1 MWSRVS
7 AAVVGAVLVVGL
19 FGAPAEAAAT
29 PSKVGL
35 ITFTGASLS
44 GTNASLTLRW
54 PAARNARSYELFIS
68 PSYSGVMKAK
78 VYKRT
83 SKTSITLAGLK
94 RGATYY
100 VTVRGV
106 NGAKKGARAS
116 RVGRTTI
123 VSQGT
128 GVHEPRSVTTWNLCS
143 EKSGCVEGGGA
154 WSRREAAFRAFVQA
168 RRPSVLALQE
178 SKVLASGR
186 PTAVPDYTRAVYYS
200 SKSLFLDSS
209 VYGVVTKGDVPRD
222 RLDGTLREC
231 READD
236 GRYGCFSLGNGKYA
250 VWAEVED
257 LATGQHVIY
266 VSVHLTSGKSDT
278 AARTRRTEVSGL
290 VDAVANANPEGL
302 PVVLAGDWNS
312 HRNRSNDWQAS
323 VLRGAGYR
331 DAYDLARSVGRQH
344 HNSYN
349 DWQTTPPTSVTWG
362 DHVDKVW
369 VVPGRAVVRRWENA
383 APMAGARYAAPLVS
397 DHNPVLVQVS
407 LD

>member
-19 FGAPAEAAAT
+19 FGAPAEAAAK

-44 GTNASLTLRW
+44 GTKASLSLRW

-68 PSYSGVMKAK
+68 PSYSGVLKAK

-94 RGATYY
+94 RGATYF

-106 NGAKKGARAS
+106 NGSRKGARAS

-123 VSQGT
+123 AAQGS
-128 GVHEPRSVTTWNLCS
+128 GAHAPRSVTTWNLCT
-143 EKSGCVEGGGA
+143 EKSGCVSGGGS
-154 WSRREAAFRAFVQA
+154 WSRRQAAFQAFVQA
-168 RRPSVLALQE
+168 RKPSVLALQE

-186 PTAVPDYTRAVYYS
+186 PTAVPGYTRAAYYS
-200 SKSLFLDSS
+200 SKSLFLNPAI
-209 VYGVVTKGDVPRD
+209 YGVVTKGDATRD
-222 RLDGTLREC
+222 QIDGTLREC

-236 GRYGCFSLGNGKYA
+236 GRYGCFSLGGGKYA

-257 LATGQHVIY
+257 LVTGQHVVY
-266 VSVHLTSGKSDT
+266 VSVHLTSGKGDRE
-278 AARTRRTEVSGL
+278 AAVRRTETTRL
-290 VDAVANANPEGL
+290 VDAVRQINPEGR

-323 VLRGAGYR
+323 VLRAAGYR
-331 DAYDLARSVGRQH
+331 DAFDLARSVGRQH

-349 DWQTTPPTSVTWG
+349 DWKTTPTTSVTWG

-369 VVPGRAVVRRWENA
+369 VVPGRSVVTRWENA
-383 APMAGARYAAPLVS
+383 AAMSGSRYAAPLVS
-397 DHNPVLVQVS
+397 DHNPVLVRLS

>member
-19 FGAPAEAAAT
+19 FGAPAEAAAK

-44 GTNASLTLRW
+44 GTKASLSLRW
-54 PAARNARSYELFIS
+54 PAARNARSYELFLS
-68 PSYSGVMKAK
+68 TSYSGVMKAK
-78 VYKRT
+78 VHKRT
-83 SKTSITLAGLK
+83 SKTSITLTGLK
-94 RGATYY
+94 RGATYF

-106 NGAKKGARAS
+106 NGSKKGTRAS

-123 VSQGT
+123 VSQGS
-128 GVHEPRSVTTWNLCS
+128 GARASRSVTTWNLCT
-143 EKSGCVEGGGA
+143 EKSGCTSGGGA
-154 WSRREAAFRAFVQA
+154 WSRRQAAFQAFVKA
-168 RRPSVLALQE
+168 RKPSVLALQE

-186 PTAVPDYTRAVYYS
+186 PTAVPGYTRAAYYS
-200 SKSLFLDSS
+200 SKSLFLNPAI
-209 VYGVVTKGDVPRD
+209 YGVVTKGDTTREQ
-222 RLDGTLREC
+222 LDGTLREC

-236 GRYGCFSLGNGKYA
+236 GRYGCLDLGGGKYA

-266 VSVHLTSGKSDT
+266 VSVHLTSGKGDREAT
-278 AARTRRTEVSGL
+278 VRRTETTRL
-290 VDAVANANPEGL
+290 VDAVRQINPEGL
-302 PVVLAGDWNS
+302 QVVLAGDWNS

-323 VLRGAGYR
+323 VLRSAGYR

-349 DWQTTPPTSVTWG
+349 DWKTTPTTSVTWG

-369 VVPGRAVVRRWENA
+369 VVPGRTVVTRWENA
-383 APMAGARYAAPLVS
+383 APMSGSRYAGPLVS
-397 DHNPVLVQVS
+397 DHNPVLVRLS

>member
-19 FGAPAEAAAT
+19 FGAPAEAAAK

-44 GTNASLTLRW
+44 GTKASLSLRW
-54 PAARNARSYELFIS
+54 PAARNARSYELFLS
-68 PSYSGVMKAK
+68 TSYSGVMKAK
-78 VYKRT
+78 VHKRT
-83 SKTSITLAGLK
+83 SKTSITLTGLK
-94 RGATYY
+94 RGATYF

-106 NGAKKGARAS
+106 NGSKKGTRAS

-123 VSQGT
+123 ASQGS
-128 GVHEPRSVTTWNLCS
+128 GARASRSVTTWNLCT
-143 EKSGCVEGGGA
+143 EKSGCTSGGGA
-154 WSRREAAFRAFVQA
+154 WSRRQAAFQAFVKA
-168 RRPSVLALQE
+168 RKPSVLALQE

-186 PTAVPDYTRAVYYS
+186 PTAVPGYTRAAYYS
-200 SKSLFLDSS
+200 SKSLFLNPAI
-209 VYGVVTKGDVPRD
+209 YGVVTKGDTTREQ
-222 RLDGTLREC
+222 LDGTVREC

-236 GRYGCFSLGNGKYA
+236 GRYGCLDLGGGKYA

-266 VSVHLTSGKSDT
+266 VSVHLTSGKGDREAT
-278 AARTRRTEVSGL
+278 VRRTETTRL
-290 VDAVANANPEGL
+290 VDAVRQINPEGL
-302 PVVLAGDWNS
+302 QVVLAGDWNS

-323 VLRGAGYR
+323 VLRSAGYR

-349 DWQTTPPTSVTWG
+349 DWKTTPTTSVTWG

-369 VVPGRAVVRRWENA
+369 VVPGRTVVTRWENA
-383 APMAGARYAAPLVS
+383 APMSGSRYAAPLVS
-397 DHNPVLVQVS
+397 DHNPVLVRLS